1 MSKFL
6 STELSLIIR
15 IDANAALTLS
25 ALVRS
30 DLAAITEI
38 ESYVSQF
45 DLNNLSPAE
54 LHSLGY
60 SMHNIY
66 NALENSFRQI
76 SLSFENHEHD
86 QKGWHRELLNKMF
99 LDIRSLR
106 PAVLPEQVRSV
117 LGELLGFRHVFRH
130 AYELKLD
137 KARTLALWNRWTRE
151 NASVKQALTLFANE
165 LEQRG
170 TEP

>member
-1 MSKFL
+1 
-6 STELSLIIR
+6 
-15 IDANAALTLS
+15 
-25 ALVRS
+25 
-30 DLAAITEI
+30 
-38 ESYVSQF
+38 
-45 DLNNLSPAE
+45 
-54 LHSLGY
+54 
-60 SMHNIY
+60 MHDIY

-76 SLSFENHEHD
+76 SLSFENHEHG

-137 KARTLALWNRWTRE
+137 NARTVALWSRWTLE
-151 NASVKQALTLFANE
+151 NASVKEALTLFANE
-165 LEQRG
+165 LEKRG
-170 TEP
+170 TEPS